1 MRWVLTTKL
10 GTLSMSKKLSSM
22 AKPVITDTSPLLLLL
37 MGLYDKNAIEEFKRL
52 SKYDS
57 DDCDLLL
64 QFTAKRKIIVT
75 PQVLSEVS
83 NFAAKELKQ
92 NKFSEFIEG
101 NKPTLEKIL
110 EKYIPKADILASKE
124 VVKFGFTDTSIIL
137 AAKENNALVLTDDFP
152 LFGVCKKIGVDTMH
166 MMEIQ
171 SRKEIFKT

>member
-1 MRWVLTTKL
+1 
-10 GTLSMSKKLSSM
+10 M

-57 DDCDLLL
+57 DDYDLLL

-83 NFAAKELKQ
+83 NFAKDLK
-92 NKFSEFIEG
+92 NKFSEFIEE
-101 NKPTLEKIL
+101 NKPTLERID
-110 EKYIPKADILASKE
+110 EKYIPKSDILASKE

-137 AAKENNALVLTDDFP
+137 AAKENNELVLTDDFP
-152 LFGVCKKIGVDTMH
+152 LFGVCKKIGVDTML

-171 SRKEIFKT
+171 SQKEIFKT

>member
-1 MRWVLTTKL
+1 
-10 GTLSMSKKLSSM
+10 MSKKLSSM

-37 MGLYDKNAIEEFKRL
+37 MGLYDKNAIGDFKRL
-52 SKYDS
+52 SPKYDS
-57 DDCDLLL
+57 EDYDLVL
-64 QFTAKRKIIVT
+64 QFVARRKIIVT

-83 NFAAKELKQ
+83 NFATKELKQ

-152 LFGVCKKIGVDTMH
+152 LFGVCKKIGVDAMH
-166 MMEIQ
+166 MTEIQ
-171 SRKEIFKT
+171 SQKEIFKT